1 MSISASRTPRRSRA
15 GSVVERAG
23 RRGAAI
29 LFATAAGACVLDRIT
44 KRWAEA
50 ALPERPADVIRGVL
64 TLRFTTN
71 SGGAFSLGQSA
82 PWLFA
87 AFTVVVVTLIVVT
100 AFRHRSA
107 LASVGLG
114 LVLGGALGNLT
125 DRITRGPGLRGRVV
139 DFIDFH
145 VWPIFNLADAAIV
158 SGALLLAWS
167 ALRTERRTGRRIERK
182 DHNAGAEGTRAP
194 DA

>member
-1 MSISASRTPRRSRA
+1 MDR
-15 GSVVERAG
+15 VG

-29 LFATAAGACVLDRIT
+29 LFGTAAAVYLADRLS
-44 KRWAEA
+44 KLWADRTLQDHPIE
-50 ALPERPADVIRGVL
+50 LIRGIL

-87 AFTVVVVTLIVVT
+87 TFTIGVSILIVAT

-107 LASVGLG
+107 LAAAALG

-125 DRITRGPGLRGRVV
+125 DRAVRASGLKGRVI
-139 DFIDFH
+139 DFVDFH

-158 SGALLLAWS
+158 VGAVLLAWS
-167 ALRTERRTGRRIERK
+167 MFGSERASREATPPP
-182 DHNAGAEGTRAP
+182 AGSDDG
-194 DA
+194 